1 MASEIK
7 VKVIHKETIKPSS
20 PTPHHLKN
28 TSLSVFDQI
37 TSEVYVPL
45 LLFYPISSDEVNNID
60 KRSLFAEKSNH
71 LKISLSEILTHF
83 YPWAGEFVYN
93 SSISC
98 NDQGAAF
105 VEARVNCPISQ
116 ILGQPDLVIQKQLVP
131 NDIECRTKSGKGYLL
146 LVQAN
151 FFECG
156 GVAIGVS
163 ISHKIGDAYTLS
175 KFINSWA
182 AIALDSTT
190 TTDVLP
196 PAQFGAAASLLP
208 PLDFLNSPQPPVE
221 FVHENCVTRTLVF
234 DASNIA
240 ALKSKAASATVP
252 NPTRVEVVSAL
263 IWKCV
268 MEASRSNLGFVR
280 PSSWCQFV
288 NMRKVL
294 VQHSADD
301 LLGNFFGHFVAKTEE
316 SEVDHDVQSLVAK
329 MRKSFEELK
338 VNFANGISGE
348 DVLQLCKELGE
359 LIGKVDVDNYCS
371 TSWCRFPFYKANFG
385 WGKPSWMSMP
395 AGAVEIKNIISLM
408 DVRDGNGIQ
417 ARLSL
422 NAEDMAVVESNREL
436 LTYASL
442 NYEVRHNNSY
452 LNFEDPTIWYP
463 NLWNPT
469 NETLH

>member
-7 VKVIHKETIKPSS
+7 VKVIHKEIIKPSS

-37 TSEVYVPL
+37 TSEVYVPV
-45 LLFYPISSDEVNNID
+45 LLFYPISSDEVINNID
-60 KRSLFAEKSNH
+60 HHSLFAEKSNL

-98 NDQGAAF
+98 NDQGATF

-116 ILGQPDLVIQKQLVP
+116 ILGQPDLGIQKQLVP

-196 PAQFGAAASLLP
+196 PAQF
-208 PLDFLNSPQPPVE
+208 
-221 FVHENCVTRTLVF
+221 ENCVTRTLVF

-263 IWKCV
+263 IWKCM

-294 VQHSADD
+294 VKHSADD
-301 LLGNFFGHFVAKTEE
+301 LVGNFFGHFVAKTEE

-338 VNFANGISGE
+338 WV

-371 TSWCRFPFYKANFG
+371 TSLCRFPFYKANFG

-422 NAEDMAVVESNREL
+422 KAEDMAIVESNREL

-442 NYEVRHNNSY
+442 NYEVRHK
-452 LNFEDPTIWYP
+452 LIPK
-463 NLWNPT
+463 L
-469 NETLH
+469 